1 MSLKKLKNTLQKL
14 SNPEQAII
22 LSRFFKTGKGE
33 YGEGDE
39 FLGIKVPVSR
49 KIAKQFYALSLDE
62 IQELINSKIHEERLI
77 ALFILTEQFRK
88 GDEMKKKSIFRFY
101 LKNTKQVNNWD
112 LVDLSAERIIGVYL
126 FNKDKKVLFKL
137 AESDNLWERRI
148 AIMSTFY
155 FIKNGSYVTT
165 LAIADMLLND
175 EHDLIHKAVGWMLR
189 EIGKRNLMVEENYL
203 KENYKNMPRTM
214 LRYAIEKFPEKR
226 RQEYLKGE
234 V

>member
-1 MSLKKLKNTLQKL
+1 MCLKKLKSTLQKL
-14 SNPEQAII
+14 ANPAQAKI

-39 FLGIKVPVSR
+39 FLGIKVPISR

-88 GDEMKKKSIFRFY
+88 SDEAKKRSIFQFY
-101 LKNTKQVNNWD
+101 LKNTKRVNNWD
-112 LVDLSAERIIGVYL
+112 LVDLSAERIIGAYL

-137 AESDNLWERRI
+137 AKSDNLWERRI
-148 AIMSTFY
+148 AMMSTFH
-155 FIKNGSYVTT
+155 FIKIGRYDTT
-165 LAIADMLLND
+165 LALADMLLKD

-189 EIGKRNLMVEENYL
+189 EIGNRDLKVEEDYL
-203 KENYKNMPRTM
+203 KKHYKIIPRTM
-214 LRYAIEKFPEKR
+214 LRYAIEKFPEKK
-226 RQEYLKGE
+226 RQAYLKGM